1 MARGVRS
8 WSLQVSA
15 ACHLW
20 RREAALARQT
30 VKPETPDRRKS
41 PFLFDYKQEETTVAK
56 QMVFDDEARQPL
68 LAGAS
73 KLARAVRSTL
83 GPRGRNA
90 VLDKGWGS
98 PKVTK
103 DGVTVAE
110 DIELDDPFE
119 NLGAQLIKEAASK
132 TNDVAGDGTT
142 TATVLAEAIFREG
155 LKMIAAG
162 ADPMALSRGINKA
175 AAAVVEAIAK
185 LSIPINEKNK
195 TELKQIA
202 TIAGNNDPS
211 IGDVLADAFLKVGK
225 DGVITIE
232 EGRQSETTVE
242 VVEGMQF
249 DRGYLSPHFVT
260 NQDDQTVELE
270 NAYILIYE
278 EKISNA
284 KNLVPLLEA
293 ISKANKPLLII
304 AEDVEGE
311 ALATLVVNKMRGILN
326 VCAVKAPGYGDRRKA
341 MLGDIATLT
350 GGTAIFK
357 DLGISLDAVKLTDL
371 GRTKK
376 LIITA
381 ENTTVVDGAGKKV
394 DIEGRADQIRREI
407 EGTDSEYDREKLQ
420 ERLAKLSGGVAQI
433 NCGAATETEMKESK
447 ALLEDAKSATQAALE
462 EGIVPG
468 GGVALIRSEKVLDK
482 IGLEGDEALGARIVR
497 NVLDYPLRA
506 IADNAGADGAV
517 VVNRVRQQKNKNEG
531 YDADKDTYCDL
542 IAAGII
548 DPAKVVRTAL
558 QNAASVASLLL
569 TTESLVAEIPKED
582 EGDDHGGHHDHGMGG
597 MGGMGGGMGG
607 MGGMGDMGMGM

>member
-1 MARGVRS
+1 V
-8 WSLQVSA
+8 V
-15 ACHLW
+15 
-20 RREAALARQT
+20 
-30 VKPETPDRRKS
+30 
-41 PFLFDYKQEETTVAK
+41 K
-56 QMVFDDEARQPL
+56 QMVFDEEARQA
-68 LAGAS
+68 LAAGVS

-110 DIELDDPFE
+110 NIELDDPYE
-119 NLGAQLIKEAASK
+119 NLGAQLVKEAASK

-162 ADPMALSRGINKA
+162 ADPMALSRGITKA
-175 AAAVVEAIAK
+175 TEAVSEALRKMAT
-185 LSIPINEKNK
+185 PIDEKNK
-195 TELKQIA
+195 KEIMQVA
-202 TIAGNNDPS
+202 TIAGNNDPT
-211 IGDVLADAFLKVGK
+211 IGGVLADAFLKVGK

-232 EGRQSETTVE
+232 EGRQNETYVE

-260 NQDDQTVELE
+260 NQENQTVELE
-270 NAYILIYE
+270 NALILIYE
-278 EKISNA
+278 EKISSA
-284 KNLVPLLEA
+284 KNLVPILEA
-293 ISKANKPLLII
+293 VSKANKPLLII

-341 MLGDIATLT
+341 ILGDLAILT

-357 DLGISLDAVKLTDL
+357 DLGISLDAVKLSDL
-371 GRTKK
+371 GKVKK
-376 LIITA
+376 VSITS
-381 ENTTVVDGAGKKV
+381 EETTVVGGAGKKEA
-394 DIEGRADQIRREI
+394 IEGRAEQIRKEI

-420 ERLAKLSGGVAQI
+420 ERLAKLAGGVAQI
-433 NCGAATETEMKESK
+433 NVGAATETEMKERK
-447 ALLEDAKSATQAALE
+447 ALIEDAKAATQAALQ

-468 GGVALIRSEKVLDK
+468 GGVALIRAESALSKLN
-482 IGLEGDEALGARIVR
+482 LTGDEKHGADIIR
-497 NVLDYPLRA
+497 NVLDTPLRT
-506 IADNAGADGAV
+506 IAQNAGLDGAV
-517 VVNRVRQQKNKNEG
+517 VVNRVRQLKGKNEG

-542 IAAGII
+542 VAAGII

-558 QNAASVASLLL
+558 HNGASVAALLL
-569 TTESLVAEIPKED
+569 TTESLITEIPSE
-582 EGDDHGGHHDHGMGG
+582 EEAGDHDHHDHG

-607 MGGMGDMGMGM
+607 MGGMPGMM